1 MTVAREP
8 SAEGVARDPM
18 INRADEAD
26 RGVRG
31 RILYGRFACLDGTKI
46 MKIIFGYILHTVGNA
61 PQSGKR
67 AWWST
72 RMKMMRGKA

>member
-8 SAEGVARDPM
+8 EGAARDPM

-31 RILYGRFACLDGTKI
+31 RILYGRFARLDGTKI
-46 MKIIFGYILHTVGNA
+46 MKVILHMVG
-61 PQSGKR
+61 PG
-67 AWWST
+67 
-72 RMKMMRGKA
+72 

>member
-8 SAEGVARDPM
+8 KGAARDPM
-18 INRADEAD
+18 INRADEAEPKGAARDPRINRADEAD

-46 MKIIFGYILHTVGNA
+46 MKVIL
-61 PQSGKR
+61 
-67 AWWST
+67 
-72 RMKMMRGKA
+72 